1 MRTYSIFSTYTS
13 IFPKYFFSRQP
24 EIYECDDSCEEWE
37 YDEDESPML
46 LPGLLS
52 RTKFRNE
59 YLSDPYVKE
68 TCLNLHGKV
77 EVTNAVRN
85 WVQKMCDKNNALGQ
99 NKLFCCCFKV
109 WDNTSVSLTLIFK
122 SIYFFNSH
130 ESEWCKKMFSIWKAG
145 MPFNRSRQNI
155 FNSSLN
161 RVVHYSVSSLNF
173 GAQNYIWNE
182 IWVFYG
188 VFSISQNAF
197 SLHCQNYGLRN
208 SITNTSPFSNDN

>member
-1 MRTYSIFSTYTS
+1 MRTYSIFSTCTS

-37 YDEDESPML
+37 YDESPML

-109 WDNTSVSLTLIFK
+109 WDNTSVSLTFIFK

-130 ESEWCKKMFSIWKAG
+130 ESE
-145 MPFNRSRQNI
+145 
-155 FNSSLN
+155 
-161 RVVHYSVSSLNF
+161 
-173 GAQNYIWNE
+173 
-182 IWVFYG
+182 
-188 VFSISQNAF
+188 
-197 SLHCQNYGLRN
+197 
-208 SITNTSPFSNDN
+208 